1 MEYMTRHHDE
11 LLKSMTDE
19 RKEIFEKFDD
29 CRIEY
34 ICLVEAAIFEHAFKL
49 GTRATM
55 EIFNDDKVGQV

>member
-1 MEYMTRHHDE
+1 MEYMTLHHDE

-49 GTRATM
+49 GARPTM